1 MRALGRRAISAP
13 GGWPVHLALC
23 VLLLPRAVF
32 LGEALFERD
41 LHLDWY
47 PRARLLAATVRSGF
61 LPLWDLSIGFGQP
74 LLGDPSPQ
82 VLYPTTWLAL
92 LLPPWTLYTV
102 YAVLHLTLSAV
113 GMTLLARA
121 AGLRQGESVAA
132 GAAWMLGGP
141 MASLV
146 NVWHHFAGAAWMPW
160 VVLAVHSTSRRP
172 GLRSVLWLGAC
183 LGLQVLAGSGDMVLL
198 TAALSGAWIAAAGP
212 RPSRAKVV
220 RAAAALALGVALAAL
235 LSAGQWLPAVDLASR
250 SVRRELPL
258 EQMALRSVPPFGL
271 VQTFVPLDSSGRL
284 AYAPAAQ
291 KALFD
296 PSGPPL
302 LGSLY
307 VGPVALALAVAAL
320 LEPRRRRVAV
330 ALAGVVVLA
339 ALVALGPHSPVHGI
353 MVRWVPG
360 AAHFRYPSKVMVA
373 LGFASALLA
382 GLGLAA
388 VRSHAASRRI
398 AGALAAGG
406 GLVLAAASAL
416 HGPALRWAMAW
427 GLLLDRPGA
436 EGDALVMAARLLA
449 GAALAALA
457 GTVLLRAGREAGGAG
472 VAPVVAAC
480 LVADLLLAHHG
491 LNATA
496 PPMLLVAR
504 PPVLSALDLRDRARS
519 YFYDYRVAGDASQR
533 HLGRAEPY
541 AVTQPPAGVDPRPV
555 SALAQ
560 RLYPVPPV
568 AGTWDVEGSYELDL
582 RGMQPLAQRGLTLAL
597 LRAEGTAYHSRLLR
611 MGAVRNVVSLHERGL
626 EDLVRGPTFHGLFP
640 EPIRTW
646 GVPGALPRAYVVG
659 RARAIEGPAAI
670 QALVEPGFEP
680 ASEVI
685 LSGDGAAAAAAA
697 AAGGTGTVRIGEL
710 FGDRVRLEADA
721 DRPAVM
727 VLVDAWDP
735 GWRAWIDG
743 RPTQVL
749 RANGAF
755 RAVALPAGR
764 HVIEMRYR
772 PWPVLAGLSLS
783 AVGLVALVVG
793 AGVLVRRRLTPASST
808 SSAGSPRASASGGG
822 SPSASPPPAR
832 PAR

>member
-1 MRALGRRAISAP
+1 MRALARRAISAP
-13 GGWPVHLALC
+13 GGWPAHLALC
-23 VLLLPRAVF
+23 ALLLPRAVF

-47 PRARLLAATVRSGF
+47 PRVHTLVATVRSGF

-74 LLGDPSPQ
+74 LLGDPSAQ

-92 LLPPWTLYTV
+92 LIPPWTLYTV
-102 YAVLHLTLSAV
+102 FAVLHLSFTAV

-121 AGLRQGESVAA
+121 AGLRQAAAVLA
-132 GAAWMLGGP
+132 GAAWMLCGP
-141 MASLV
+141 MVSLV
-146 NVWHHFAGAAWMPW
+146 NLWQHFAGAAWMPW
-160 VVLAVHSTSRRP
+160 VVLAVHRAVRRP
-172 GLRSVLWLGAC
+172 GLRSVLCLGTC

-198 TAALSGAWIAAAGP
+198 TAALSGAWLVAAGP
-212 RPSRAKVV
+212 EPSRSNVA
-220 RAAAALALGVALAAL
+220 RAAAVLALGVALAAL

-258 EQMALRSVPPFGL
+258 DHLAQRSVPPPGL
-271 VQTFVPLDSSGRL
+271 VQTFVPLDGSGRL

-291 KALFD
+291 RALFD
-296 PSGPPL
+296 SNSLPL

-307 VGPVALALAVAAL
+307 LGPVTLALAVAAL
-320 LEPRRRRVAV
+320 LAPRRRRLTLS
-330 ALAGVVVLA
+330 LAGVVVLA
-339 ALVALGPHSPVHGI
+339 AFVALGPHSPVHGI
-353 MVRWVPG
+353 LVRFMPG
-360 AAHFRYPSKVMVA
+360 ATHVRYPSKVMVA
-373 LGFASALLA
+373 VALASALLA

-388 VRSHAASRRI
+388 IRSHAASRRV
-398 AGALAAGG
+398 AGAVAVGGGLILAAG
-406 GLVLAAASAL
+406 AAL
-416 HGPALRWAMAW
+416 HGPALRWAVAW

-436 EGDALVMAARLLA
+436 DNDALVAAARLLA
-449 GAALAALA
+449 GAALATLA
-457 GTVLLRAGREAGGAG
+457 GTALLRAGRGAGGPG
-472 VAPVVAAC
+472 VATVVAAC
-480 LVADLLLAHHG
+480 LVADLLLAHHD

-519 YFYDYRVAGDASQR
+519 FFYDYRIAGDLSER

-541 AVTQPPAGVDPRPV
+541 AVAQPPAGVDPRPL

-568 AGTWDVEGSYELDL
+568 AGTWDAEGSYELDL
-582 RGMQPLAQRGLTLAL
+582 RGLQPLAQRGLTLAL
-597 LRAEGTAYHSRLLR
+597 LQAEGTAYHSRLLR

-646 GVPGALPRAYVVG
+646 GVPGALPRAYRVG

-685 LSGDGAAAAAAA
+685 LSGAGAASAT
-697 AAGGTGTVRIGEL
+697 AAGGTGTVQIAEL
-710 FGDRVRLEADA
+710 FGDRVRLETEAA
-721 DRPAVM
+721 TPGIV

-735 GWRAWIDG
+735 GWRASIDG
-743 RPTQVL
+743 RATEVL

-755 RAVALPAGR
+755 RAVAVPAGR
-764 HVIEMRYR
+764 HVVEMRYR
-772 PWPVLAGLSLS
+772 PWPVLVGLSLS
-783 AVGLVALVVG
+783 ATGLVALVIG
-793 AGVLVRRRLTPASST
+793 TGFLVRRRLTPASST
-808 SSAGSPRASASGGG
+808 SSAGSRRASASGAG